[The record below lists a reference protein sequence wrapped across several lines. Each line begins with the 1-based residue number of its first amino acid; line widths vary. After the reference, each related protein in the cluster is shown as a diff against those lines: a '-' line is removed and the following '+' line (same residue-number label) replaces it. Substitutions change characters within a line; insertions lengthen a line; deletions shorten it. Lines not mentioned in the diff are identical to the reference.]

1 MCFGYGIT
9 IYTLLALRQ
18 RIMQIEA
25 VMNIQSRRMKDV
37 VDESQTTMASMY
49 VNQPSVPILHLYFR
63 RTS

>member
-37 VDESQTTMASMY
+37 VNESQTTIASMY
-49 VNQPSVPILHLYFR
+49 VNQTSVPILHLYFR